1 MVKVI
6 MLLGIAAQLVGCVS
20 QPAPQLNRT
29 VAPSTAG
36 PTGTG
41 DAAVTTA
48 AGQAKQAAPPGFKPR
63 VRKGQ
68 TVYCRTSGDTGSHF
82 PKEECYT
89 LEAAEK
95 LLEMEKISVR
105 RILNKPPGQGTRE
118 Q

>member
-6 MLLGIAAQLVGCVS
+6 MVLAIAGQLVACAS
-20 QPAPQLNRT
+20 QPATKLSAT
-29 VAPSTAG
+29 VAPSAAGTADG
-36 PTGTG
+36 AT
-41 DAAVTTA
+41 ATTA
-48 AGQAKQAAPPGFKPR
+48 AVQARQAAPPGFKPR

-68 TVYCRTSGDTGSHF
+68 TVYCRTSGDIGSHF

-89 LEAAEK
+89 LDAAEK
-95 LLEMEKISVR
+95 LLELEKISTG